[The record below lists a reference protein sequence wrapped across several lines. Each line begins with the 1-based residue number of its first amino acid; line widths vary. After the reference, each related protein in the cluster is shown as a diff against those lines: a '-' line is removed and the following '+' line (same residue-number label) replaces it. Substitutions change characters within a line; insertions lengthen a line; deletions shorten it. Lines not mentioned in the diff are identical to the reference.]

1 MEEGSSE
8 EDDDQPEQPSKTIRT
23 QIQAAPPVAAP
34 VPPITARPENVTIK
48 KYDPKAAAAQKRRA
62 DEDQF
67 LISPIT
73 GEKIPAAQAAEHMK
87 VEST

>member
-1 MEEGSSE
+1 M
-8 EDDDQPEQPSKTIRT
+8 
-23 QIQAAPPVAAP
+23 
-34 VPPITARPENVTIK
+34 TIK

-62 DEDQF
+62 DDDQF

-87 VEST
+87 VIDPFFRISFRISLGFLISLLTNSFC

>member
-1 MEEGSSE
+1 M
-8 EDDDQPEQPSKTIRT
+8 
-23 QIQAAPPVAAP
+23 
-34 VPPITARPENVTIK
+34 TIK

-62 DEDQF
+62 DDDQF

-87 VEST
+87 VQLDPLRISMLPNMSRIFLLTNIFC

>member
-1 MEEGSSE
+1 M
-8 EDDDQPEQPSKTIRT
+8 
-23 QIQAAPPVAAP
+23 
-34 VPPITARPENVTIK
+34 TIK

-62 DEDQF
+62 DDDQF

-87 VEST
+87 VIDPFKT